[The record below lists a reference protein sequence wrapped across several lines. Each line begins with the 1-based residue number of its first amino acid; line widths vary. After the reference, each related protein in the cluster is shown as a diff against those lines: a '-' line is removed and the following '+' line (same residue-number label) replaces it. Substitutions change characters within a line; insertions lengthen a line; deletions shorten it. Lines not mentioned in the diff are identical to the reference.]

1 MKIICHILFCF
12 ALVTSGCS
20 NDTLETELPQLYGK
34 WIWIQSSGGID
45 GRTITPNENE
55 PAKYLRFVNPDII
68 ESYVGDSLISS
79 RTFTLKKDISI
90 YSSDSL
96 YFIIDD
102 RNSFPKVIFR
112 LTEETLSLADNF
124 YDGFGEE
131 YIRVDE

>member
-1 MKIICHILFCF
+1 MRSAILLIFIIFL
-12 ALVTSGCS
+12 GCVS
-20 NDTLETELPQLYGK
+20 CNTENKNEELPQLYGK

-55 PAKYLRFVNPDII
+55 PAKYLQFVKQDII
-68 ESYVGDSLISS
+68 ESYIGDSLISS
-79 RTFTLKKDISI
+79 GTFSLKKDLSI

-112 LTEETLSLADNF
+112 LTEKTLSLADNI
-124 YDGFGEE
+124 YDGFSED

>member
-1 MKIICHILFCF
+1 MRSVIRLIFITFLGFVSC
-12 ALVTSGCS
+12 
-20 NDTLETELPQLYGK
+20 NTENKNEEFPQLYGK

-55 PAKYLRFVNPDII
+55 PAKYLQFVKPDII
-68 ESYVGDSLISS
+68 ESYVGYSLISS
-79 RTFTLKKDISI
+79 GTFTLKKDLSI

-112 LTEETLSLADNF
+112 LTEKTLSLADNI
-124 YDGFGEE
+124 YDGFSED